1 MAPRNKTIYIVRHG
15 ERMDRI
21 DKNWQPDPS
30 LGLWDPP
37 LTPRG
42 FLQAQKTGAYLTD
55 LAKEKAAL
63 NPDFRV
69 VIYTSP
75 FQRCV
80 DTTLG
85 LAQGFHEACKPVLGR
100 AGRPNH
106 PLSTTTNTATSDS
119 AKTAPLIRL
128 EPGLSEWM
136 SDEWFDEVCPASHV
150 ISRRLQDLAI
160 ANAQV
165 SRYAAVDW
173 GYKAVEQQFTYPES
187 FNGMVARIGRT
198 KRRLLE
204 AIRKE
209 TEEMEEDKEV
219 VVILVTHAC
228 VVNALLESF
237 KEEPTLLETE
247 YCCLSKGQL
256 TGLRDECDN

>member
-1 MAPRNKTIYIVRHG
+1 MAKGWVN
-15 ERMDRI
+15 RI

-85 LAQGFHEACKPVLGR
+85 LAQGFHEACKP
-100 AGRPNH
+100 
-106 PLSTTTNTATSDS
+106 
-119 AKTAPLIRL
+119 
-128 EPGLSEWM
+128 WM
-136 SDEWFDEVCPASHV
+136 SDEWFDE
-150 ISRRLQDLAI
+150 DLAI

-219 VVILVTHAC
+219 V
-228 VVNALLESF
+228 SF

-247 YCCLSKGQL
+247 YCCLSKVKWVGREEEAGGGRWRGSKGEEGGRWVVEMEANSKHL
-256 TGLRDECDN
+256 KGTLLE